1 MSGEPPVNDDGI
13 LADMDHVAAGSS
25 IAGYI
30 VLEQIGRGGMA
41 AVFLARDERL
51 GRRVA
56 LKVLV
61 PSLARDEEFRSRFMQ
76 ESRAAAAADDP
87 HIIPIFEAG
96 EASGVLFIAMRYVG
110 GGDMRTIIRRD
121 GPLPAPRAT
130 AILSPVASA
139 LDAAH
144 ALGLVHRD
152 VKPANMLIDV
162 RPGRPDHVYLSD
174 FGLSKDALAGAG
186 LTLTG
191 QFLGTPDYM
200 SPEQIASLAVDG
212 RADQYALACAAFELL
227 SGAPPFR
234 RDHAM
239 ATVYAH
245 LSELP
250 PSLSSGRPEL
260 LPAADAVL
268 TRALAKNPADRFPS
282 CRDFTES
289 LRDALRLPPY
299 DVEPRSPDTSS
310 PVPTKPIASWSA
322 RPTPADHLPTL
333 APPAGP
339 ATRTGRIVRSA
350 RADADDQSEVDKQAT
365 RPTWRQGRRRRGA
378 LAAAVVLIAGGTG
391 IAALLRHAPPPAPLA
406 PVPGFLAGVT
416 AISASTA
423 WAVGSGCE
431 QACIRTAATGRKL
444 ILRRNE
450 SGWRRARFR
459 TSQHAELNGI
469 SAQPGGSVWAA
480 GYSCTSSCR
489 VKRTLILRWNGSNW
503 SEAPSQSPGQNAI
516 LYGVSAGQ
524 GGEAFAVGSY
534 SASGVSRTLI
544 LRWTG
549 TQWSI
554 VASSPL
560 PNTVLHSVSIGP
572 GGTAWAAG
580 VYCTMRCGTQS
591 PVRHTLILH
600 WNRHAWSRKHSPSLG
615 QSSFLY
621 GVSAGPGKSAWAVGS
636 SCASACGT
644 DPAVDRTLILHWDGT
659 QWRKVP
665 SRSPGHSSALYG
677 VSAGPDGSAWAVG
690 TSCTSGCGTASQ
702 VHRTLIL
709 RLHGSKWSQVASP
722 SPGRNVTLNGVSIA
736 ASGAWAAG
744 DICASGCR
752 TKSEIDRTLML
763 RWDGVA
769 WVRG

>member
-1 MSGEPPVNDDGI
+1 MSGERPVNDDGI
-13 LADMDHVAAGSS
+13 LADVEHIAAGSR

-30 VLEQIGRGGMA
+30 VVEPIGRGGMA
-41 AVFLARDERL
+41 VVFLARDERL

-96 EASGVLFIAMRYVG
+96 EASGALFIAMRYVG

-121 GPLPAPRAT
+121 GPLSVPRAA

-200 SPEQIASLAVDG
+200 SPEQIASRAVDG

-227 SGAPPFR
+227 CGAPPFHR
-234 RDHAM
+234 EHAM

-245 LSELP
+245 LSEPP

-260 LPAADAVL
+260 PSAADAVL
-268 TRALAKNPADRFPS
+268 TRALAKSPADRYPS

-289 LRDALRLPPY
+289 LREALRLPAY
-299 DVEPRSPDTSS
+299 DVEPPSPDTSS
-310 PVPTKPIASWSA
+310 PDSTKPIASWF
-322 RPTPADHLPTL
+322 
-333 APPAGP
+333 AGP
-339 ATRTGRIVRSA
+339 ATTRGPITHSA
-350 RADADDQSEVDKQAT
+350 PADADSQSEVDKQAT
-365 RPTWRQGRRRRGA
+365 IPSWRQGRRRRAA
-378 LAAAVVLIAGGTG
+378 LAAAAVLLIGGGTG
-391 IAALLRHAPPPAPLA
+391 IAALLRHGPPPPPLA
-406 PVPGFLAGVT
+406 PVPGFLAGVA

-431 QACIRTAATGRKL
+431 QGCIGPATTGRKL
-444 ILRRNE
+444 ILRRTG
-450 SGWRRARFR
+450 SGWRRTRFSA
-459 TSQHAELNGI
+459 SQHAELNAI
-469 SAQPGGSVWAA
+469 SAQPGGIVWAA
-480 GYSCTSSCR
+480 GYSCTPGCG

-503 SEAPSQSPGQNAI
+503 SEAPSKSPGQNAI
-516 LYGVSAGQ
+516 LYSVSAGP
-524 GGEAFAVGSY
+524 GGAAWAVGSY
-534 SASGVSRTLI
+534 SASGVQRSLI
-544 LRWTG
+544 LRRTG
-549 TQWSI
+549 THWSI
-554 VASSPL
+554 VRSSPI
-560 PNTVLHSVSIGP
+560 PNAFLRSVSIGP
-572 GGTAWAAG
+572 DGTAWAAG
-580 VYCTMRCGTQS
+580 TYCTMRCGTPS
-591 PVRHTLILH
+591 AVRKTLILH
-600 WNRHAWSRKHSPSLG
+600 WNRRAWSQKPSPSQG
-615 QSSFLY
+615 RSSILY
-621 GVSAGPGKSAWAVGS
+621 SVSAGPGKSAWAVGS
-636 SCASACGT
+636 YCASACGT
-644 DPAVDRTLILHWDGT
+644 DPRVDRDRTLILHWDGT

-665 SRSPGHSSALYG
+665 SPSPGQSSAVYG

-690 TSCTSGCGTASQ
+690 ISCKSGCGTASQ
-702 VHRTLIL
+702 VHQTLILRLEGTVWKRVPSPNPGQNVALNAVSVGPSGSAWAAGNISVSGYHTDTEIDRTLIL
-709 RLHGSKWSQVASP
+709 R
-722 SPGRNVTLNGVSIA
+722 
-736 ASGAWAAG
+736 
-744 DICASGCR
+744 
-752 TKSEIDRTLML
+752 
-763 RWDGVA
+763 WDGDA